1 MIFGTNNV
9 QWVSSKMAEI
19 FKFRSRAQIA
29 EEIVDGIV
37 EACRARTKEILAQ
50 LEEPTP
56 RTILG
61 TRMEDGDATQTRI
74 E

>member
-1 MIFGTNNV
+1 MV
-9 QWVSSKMAEI
+9 EAKI
-19 FKFRSRAQIA
+19 FKFRSKAQIA
-29 EEIVDGIV
+29 EDRAEEIVVG
-37 EACRARTKEILAQ
+37 CRARTEQLLKW

-61 TRMEDGDATQTRI
+61 TRMEDGDAIKARF